1 MRKLGLSVGI
11 TQASPEEIY
20 DAVIVQHMTEI
31 ELRRLDAVTKVQTL
45 SLAAE
50 GGDPVERLGHL
61 YPPTEYRQYV
71 DRMHDKREED
81 EELKRQQALL
91 VTLKRYA
98 SVKRIGFDDR
108 RKHK

>member
-1 MRKLGLSVGI
+1 MSVGI

-20 DAVIVQHMTEI
+20 DAVIIQHMTEI

-45 SLAAE
+45 SLATE

-71 DRMHDKREED
+71 EKAKDRREED

-91 VTLKRYA
+91 ITLKRYA
-98 SVKRIGFDDR
+98 SMKRIGYDDR